1 MPHPLILGSGSL
13 GGNSRNGCIILFA
26 AIELAVIELTVPET
40 DVSPSESAA
49 NADADWLPPAKRVE
63 AEKVVAVKDVASRTF
78 VVILTAERVF
88 VSSVVVAEIAFAV
101 KASAQIL
108 FAVKVVPA
116 EIDAPVIA
124 FADTDLEYIRESA
137 VMAVAE
143 RDTAEMPSAD
153 MLPLTVNLNVPEV
166 IDSPQPTPTLPPD
179 KTIKGSAPE
188 AANPIE
194 RTFKENSSK
203 GASLSPEITKLLS
216 IFTLSFI
223 PAKVAAD
230 IELAVIVVAERL
242 PAERLSLKIPS
253 HGLLVVPRLPDPD
266 SLGTKFFVA
275 II

>member
-1 MPHPLILGSGSL
+1 MADRPPPAAEIESAEIEAAVIVSAVKLI
-13 GGNSRNGCIILFA
+13 
-26 AIELAVIELTVPET
+26 AVIESAVKLIAVIEPA
-40 DVSPSESAA
+40 VIESA
-49 NADADWLPPAKRVE
+49 
-63 AEKVVAVKDVASRTF
+63 VK
-78 VVILTAERVF
+78 LTAEREFEVK
-88 VSSVVVAEIAFAV
+88 VVAEID
-101 KASAQIL
+101 S
-108 FAVKVVPA
+108 
-116 EIDAPVIA
+116 PVIA

-137 VMAVAE
+137 VIVVAE
-143 RDTAEMPSAD
+143 RDTAEIPSAD

-166 IDSPQPTPTLPPD
+166 IDSPQPIPTPPPD

-194 RTFKENSSK
+194 RTFKENFSK

-223 PAKVAAD
+223 PAKVMAD